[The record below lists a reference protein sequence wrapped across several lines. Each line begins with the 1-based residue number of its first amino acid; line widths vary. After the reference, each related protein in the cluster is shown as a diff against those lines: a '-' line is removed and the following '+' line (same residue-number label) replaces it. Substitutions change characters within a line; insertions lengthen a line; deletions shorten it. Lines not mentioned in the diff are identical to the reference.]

1 MRPSLVIA
9 ALLAGAS
16 QAAPHSSNSNSNSI
30 DLNKL
35 AQRRGKHWFGTA
47 ADIPGTAET
56 TDSAYLKILKNNFGE
71 ITPANAM
78 KFMYTEPEQNV
89 FNFTAAEQFLE
100 VAERFGTQVRCHNL
114 VWASQLSDFVTSKT
128 WTAEALTAV
137 MKNHIFKTVQHFGRR
152 CYSWDVVN
160 EALNSDGSFSSSVWY
175 DTIGEDYFYLAFK
188 YAQEALAE
196 IGANDVKLY
205 YNDYGIE
212 NPGTKSTAVL
222 SLVNGLRQRG
232 IRIDGIGLESHFIVG
247 ETPSLADQVATKQS
261 YIKANLDVAITEL
274 DIRFSAVPYYTAA
287 AQKQQAQDYY
297 SSVTSCLNV
306 GPRCIGVVVWDFD
319 DAYSWVPGTFAGQ
332 GGACLFNDTLQAKP
346 AFYAVAEALEGKS
359 CSVC

>member
-16 QAAPHSSNSNSNSI
+16 QAAPHLPGNKDI

-56 TDSAYLKILKNNFGE
+56 TDAAYLKVLKQNFGE

-78 KFMYTEPEQNV
+78 KFMYTETEQNV
-89 FNFTAAEQFLE
+89 FNFTEGEQFLE
-100 VAERFGTQVRCHNL
+100 VAERFGSKVRCHNL
-114 VWASQLSDFVTSKT
+114 VWASQVSDFVTSKT
-128 WTAEALTAV
+128 WTAKELTAV

-160 EALNSDGSFSSSVWY
+160 EALNGDGTFSSSVWY
-175 DTIGEDYFYLAFK
+175 DTIGEEYFYLAFK
-188 YAQEALAE
+188 YAQEALAQ

-222 SLVNGLRQRG
+222 QLVSNLRKRG
-232 IRIDGIGLESHFIVG
+232 IRIDGVGLESHFIVG
-247 ETPSLADQVATKQS
+247 ETPSLADQLATKQA
-261 YIKANLDVAITEL
+261 YIKANLDVAVTEL
-274 DIRFSAVPYYTAA
+274 DVRFSTVPYYTAA
-287 AQKQQAQDYY
+287 AQKQQAEDYY
-297 SSVTSCLNV
+297 VSVASCMNA

-319 DAYSWVPGTFAGQ
+319 DAYSWVPSAFAGQ
-332 GGACLFNDTLQAKP
+332 GGACLFNNTLEAKP
-346 AFYAVAEALEGKS
+346 AYYAVADALEGKP

>member
-1 MRPSLVIA
+1 
-9 ALLAGAS
+9 
-16 QAAPHSSNSNSNSI
+16 
-30 DLNKL
+30 
-35 AQRRGKHWFGTA
+35 
-47 ADIPGTAET
+47 
-56 TDSAYLKILKNNFGE
+56 
-71 ITPANAM
+71 
-78 KFMYTEPEQNV
+78 MYTEPEQNV
-89 FNFTAAEQFLE
+89 FNFTEAEQFLE

-114 VWASQLSDFVTSKT
+114 VWASQLSDFVTSQN

-222 SLVNGLRQRG
+222 SLVSELRQRG

-274 DIRFSAVPYYTAA
+274 DIRFSTVPYYTAA

-319 DAYSWVPGTFAGQ
+319 DAYSWVPSAFAGQ

-346 AFYAVAEALEGKS
+346 AYYAVAEALEGKS